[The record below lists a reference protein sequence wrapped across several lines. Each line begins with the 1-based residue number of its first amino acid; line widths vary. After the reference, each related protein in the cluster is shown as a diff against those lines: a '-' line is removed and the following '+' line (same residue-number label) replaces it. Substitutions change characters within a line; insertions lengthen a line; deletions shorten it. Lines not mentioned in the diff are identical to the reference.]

1 MNDISS
7 FLLPGVPAEMV
18 ETFTHL
24 AFSPDGSDSALLI
37 EQLLDD
43 GVPPET
49 LMLELLAPAARLM
62 GDMWTGDE
70 ANFLDVTLGLS
81 RIQRVLRQF
90 RYPSLES
97 VADRGSA
104 LLVPVPGEQ
113 HMLGLRMVE
122 EFLMR
127 DGWRVRCTPVA
138 NGEQLRQIVA
148 ADPYDFVG
156 FSISGERLLPALRSA
171 IREARAASR
180 NRNVR
185 IMVGGVVFA
194 GQDRSTIPIDAD
206 AFIGDARDAVAQAK
220 RWHALAGVT

>member
-1 MNDISS
+1 VNDISS
-7 FLLPGVPAEMV
+7 FLLPGIPAEMV
-18 ETFTHL
+18 ETFTRL
-24 AFSPDGSDSALLI
+24 AFSPDGSDAALLV

-43 GVPPET
+43 GVAPEI

-62 GDMWTGDE
+62 GDMWAGDE
-70 ANFLDVTLGLS
+70 ANFMDVTLGLS

-90 RYPSLES
+90 RFPTLES
-97 VADRGSA
+97 VADMGSA

-113 HMLGLRMVE
+113 HVLGLRMVE

-127 DGWRVRCTPVA
+127 DGWLVRCTPVA
-138 NGEQLRQIVA
+138 NVEQLRQLVA

-171 IREARAASR
+171 IREVRVASR
-180 NRNVR
+180 NRSVR
-185 IMVGGVVFA
+185 IMVGGVAFA
-194 GQDRSTIPIDAD
+194 GQDRSTHPIDAD
-206 AFIGDARDAVAQAK
+206 AFIGDAREAVAQAK

>member
-1 MNDISS
+1 
-7 FLLPGVPAEMV
+7 
-18 ETFTHL
+18 L
-24 AFSPDGSDSALLI
+24 AFSPDGSDSVLLI

-43 GVPPET
+43 GVNPEI

-62 GDMWTGDE
+62 GDMWTRDE

-90 RYPSLES
+90 RFPTLES
-97 VADRGSA
+97 AGDRGSA

-113 HMLGLRMVE
+113 HVLGLRLVE

-127 DGWRVRCTPVA
+127 DGWLVRCTPVA
-138 NGEQLRQIVA
+138 NVEQLRQLVA

-156 FSISGERLLPALRSA
+156 FSISGERLLPALKSA
-171 IREARAASR
+171 IREVRVASR

-185 IMVGGVVFA
+185 IMVGGVAFA
-194 GQDRSTIPIDAD
+194 GQDRSTLPIDAD
-206 AFIGDARDAVAQAK
+206 AFIGDAREAVAQAK